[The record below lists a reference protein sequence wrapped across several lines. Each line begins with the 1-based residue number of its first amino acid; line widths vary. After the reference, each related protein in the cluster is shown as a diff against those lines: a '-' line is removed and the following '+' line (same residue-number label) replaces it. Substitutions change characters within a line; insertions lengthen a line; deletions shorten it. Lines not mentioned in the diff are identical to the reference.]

1 MSDLHL
7 IRNQIRMNVNEKV
20 ARYPDVEDNQL
31 QDVITEE
38 VLSYEQADML
48 SFSQKEK
55 LIVGIYNSMR
65 KLDILQPF
73 LEDDTVSEIMINGP
87 DCIFVE
93 RGGKME
99 RINQVFETPETLNNI
114 IQNVVT
120 KVNRSVNETTPIVD
134 ARLEDGSRVAV
145 VLPPI
150 ALQGPIMAI
159 RKFPENPLTMEH
171 LLKSGSMTLEA
182 ADFMHLLVQSK
193 YNIFISGGTSSGKT
207 TFLNILSNYIP
218 DDERIITIEDSA
230 ELQIKGKENII
241 RLEARI
247 DASGGCPIS
256 IRDLIKT
263 ALRLRP
269 DRIIVGEVRGKEA
282 LDMLQAMNT
291 GHDGSLSTGHANSP
305 VDALK
310 RLEVMAVESGEIP
323 LDSARQQI
331 VSAIDIV
338 VQLSRIGNGN
348 RRVMRISELVG
359 TEKGDYLM
367 NHLFSFNLGQG
378 CLEHTGVLV
387 NKRKLELQK
396 SLN

>member
-1 MSDLHL
+1 
-7 IRNQIRMNVNEKV
+7 MNVNEKV

-48 SFSQKEK
+48 SFSQKER

-93 RGGKME
+93 RGGRME

-241 RLEARI
+241 RLEARV

-348 RRVMRISELVG
+348 RKVMRISELVG

-378 CLEHTGVLV
+378 CLERTGELV

-396 SLN
+396 SLNR